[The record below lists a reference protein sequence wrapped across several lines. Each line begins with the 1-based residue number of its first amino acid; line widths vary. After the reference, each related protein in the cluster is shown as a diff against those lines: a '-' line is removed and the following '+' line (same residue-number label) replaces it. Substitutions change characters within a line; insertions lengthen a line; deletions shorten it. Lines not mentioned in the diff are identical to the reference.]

1 MISPNYDRKNGCT
14 SLTSVVLVKVLDNL
28 VFVGNRHTLQVL
40 VISYCLEVST
50 DQKEINLVSMP
61 LLELL
66 DMVVDGFQFTVTTT
80 LYGDLQKIS
89 E

>member
-1 MISPNYDRKNGCT
+1 
-14 SLTSVVLVKVLDNL
+14 VKVLDNL